1 MFIQF
6 RRIAAFTFGCATAFL
21 LAPAT
26 QAQSLKQPQIITL
39 QNFSGKGEFIGMSG
53 PYMKCILDGSL
64 VTVQFDKSTKI
75 KVTGTATPDYLA
87 AGMYVAFKGSFDRRE
102 KGTEPIKEVQI
113 FTPDANNQPGA
124 YAVGSGT
131 GFSEPTTSKKKTP
144 PAATKEYQIAGRITA
159 AHKNTIS
166 VDCGNLKVKAEIA
179 PDATVKL
186 DTSDLSWAST
196 GDKMSI
202 SGAIL
207 GRGRALGLNIS
218 IELANV
224 LTGKK
229 KSHGAKAVDKLADK
243 NIKTDKSNAER
254 SDKPDK
260 PDPAADKKPADAKT
274 GDAKSGD
281 AKAGDTKATDKAAE
295 TKKPDDK
302 KSADKS
308 AADKS
313 TDVKRRI
320 KSTDGIG
327 SAAK

>member
-1 MFIQF
+1 MMIQF
-6 RRIAAFTFGCATAFL
+6 RRIAAFTLGCAAAFL

-39 QNFSGKGEFIGMSG
+39 QNFSGKGEFVGMSG

-75 KVTGTATPDYLA
+75 KVTGAATADYLA
-87 AGMYVAFKGSFDRRE
+87 AGMYVAFKGSFDRHE
-102 KGTEPIKEVQI
+102 KGTEPIKDVQI
-113 FTPDANNQPGA
+113 FTPDANIQPGA
-124 YAVGSGT
+124 YAVGSGA
-131 GFSEPTTSKKKTP
+131 GFSEPSSSKKKSP

-166 VDCGNLKVKAEIA
+166 VDCGNMKVKAEIA

-243 NIKTDKSNAER
+243 NIKTDKPNAEKPDQT
-254 SDKPDK
+254 DKPNS
-260 PDPAADKKPADAKT
+260 AAEKKPADAKPADPKT
-274 GDAKSGD
+274 GD
-281 AKAGDTKATDKAAE
+281 AKAGDLKPGDAKAGDKAAE
-295 TKKPDDK
+295 TKKPDDTK
-302 KSADKS
+302 SDVKSADGKS
-308 AADKS
+308 V
-313 TDVKRRI
+313 DVN
-320 KSTDGIG
+320 GG
-327 SAAK
+327 AAK